1 MRPKEFHHRQ
11 QFVRIV
17 VRVRIVGLYETTF
30 LTTVTTSNARVWQ
43 RRGNVLGY
51 VGTSIEFHWERSGMK
66 AM

>member
-17 VRVRIVGLYETTF
+17 TRVRNVRLYETTF

-43 RRGNVLGY
+43 RRGY